1 MNGEAAWLG
10 GGSFC
15 REKRLPAVT
24 AASIS
29 LLQSAHLGKRG
40 RKVQDPVA
48 ITTYQ
53 SSFAVYMRSLDPSLL
68 QGMRISESA
77 VLVVEAFVSLCKAL
91 TDESDSRP
99 WQERVEGCFAAITE
113 ERLQEMGQAFV
124 TEFTGE
130 NPQRLV
136 ERLQSQNYIAFVKRL
151 LGAAS
156 YRLLVQALKEDGA
169 AIALAVRRG
178 IRALTPFAVA
188 WSDAVSVT
196 SKNQLKGVQPSNI
209 LTLNAVE
216 MLIVLDDFLGEK
228 LLTSL
233 PMDVTA
239 ATATDLTSWAPEG
252 VDNLVSRFRA
262 SVTEASAK
270 RIERANSPLVR
281 KIRGARA
288 ALQYS
293 EDGVSQ
299 AANSLIELLDRIM
312 REGYTPEA
320 VLAWVD
326 SNLPDEEGLTYELQG
341 QRRPTKRAEALC
353 FVYGGDAITARE
365 ASEHDNG
372 KGPDFLHDVIAI
384 ALVSARNQLQKL
396 KHADSGTD
404 EERKQLMSVLSAVEG
419 ALMLGLT
426 MGSFSVDPSEPKALP
441 AA

>member
-1 MNGEAAWLG
+1 MQG
-10 GGSFC
+10 
-15 REKRLPAVT
+15 
-24 AASIS
+24 
-29 LLQSAHLGKRG
+29 
-40 RKVQDPVA
+40 PVA
-48 ITTYQ
+48 STTYQ
-53 SSFAVYMRSLDPSLL
+53 SSIAVYMRSLDPSLL
-68 QGMRISESA
+68 HAMRISEPA
-77 VLVVEAFVSLCKAL
+77 VLVVEAVVSLCKAL
-91 TDESDSRP
+91 TDESDPRP
-99 WQERVEGCFAAITE
+99 WQERVEGCFSAITE
-113 ERLQEMGQAFV
+113 EDLQEIGQAFF

-136 ERLQSQNYIAFVKRL
+136 ERLQSQNYADFVERL

-156 YRLLVQALKEDGA
+156 YLRLVQALKEDGA
-169 AIALAVRRG
+169 AVALAVRRG

-196 SKNQLKGVQPSNI
+196 SKNQLKTVQPANI

-216 MLIVLDDFLGEK
+216 VLISLDDFLGEK
-228 LLTSL
+228 LLASL
-233 PMDVTA
+233 PMDATA
-239 ATATDLTSWAPEG
+239 ATTTDLTAWAPDG
-252 VDNLVSRFRA
+252 VDHLVSKFRA
-262 SVTEASAK
+262 AVTEASAK
-270 RIERANSPLVR
+270 RVERRNSPLVR

-312 REGYTPEA
+312 REGYTPDA

-326 SNLPDEEGLTYELQG
+326 SNLPDQEGLTHELQG

-353 FVYGGDAITARE
+353 FVYGGEAITARE
-365 ASEHDNG
+365 ATEHDNG

-396 KHADSGTD
+396 KHADDGTE
-404 EERKQLMSVLSAVEG
+404 EEREQLMSVLSAVEG

-426 MGSFSVDPSEPKALP
+426 MGGFSADLSGPDALP

>member
-1 MNGEAAWLG
+1 
-10 GGSFC
+10 
-15 REKRLPAVT
+15 
-24 AASIS
+24 
-29 LLQSAHLGKRG
+29 
-40 RKVQDPVA
+40 
-48 ITTYQ
+48 
-53 SSFAVYMRSLDPSLL
+53 
-68 QGMRISESA
+68 MRISKSA

-91 TDESDSRP
+91 TDDSDPRP
-99 WQERVEGCFAAITE
+99 WQERIEDCFSAITE
-113 ERLQEMGQAFV
+113 EHLQEIGQAFV

-136 ERLQSQNYIAFVKRL
+136 ERLQSQNYINFVERL

-169 AIALAVRRG
+169 AVALAVRRG

-196 SKNQLKGVQPSNI
+196 SKNQLKTVQPANI

-216 MLIVLDDFLGEK
+216 MLISLDDFLGEK
-228 LLTSL
+228 LLASL
-233 PMDVTA
+233 PMDAT
-239 ATATDLTSWAPEG
+239 TATTADLTSWAPEG

-262 SVTEASAK
+262 AVTEASAK
-270 RIERANSPLVR
+270 RVERANSPLVR

-312 REGYTPEA
+312 REDYTPDA

-365 ASEHDNG
+365 TTEHDNG

-396 KHADSGTD
+396 KHADNGTE
-404 EERKQLMSVLSAVEG
+404 EEREQLMSVLSAVEG

-426 MGSFSVDPSEPKALP
+426 MGNFSVDPSAANALP
-441 AA
+441 SA